1 MNKKYRPFK
10 TYDEFNDFLDT
21 CSYLRETYISFR
33 NKKTHHIYNDLIFS
47 VSYNVEGELFS
58 INRFS
63 VQELFDNFEFYSFGK
78 WVPFGVEVKDEE
90 ERQG

>member
-10 TYDEFNDFLDT
+10 TFDEFYDFT
-21 CSYLRETYISFR
+21 GAHSYLREIYIVFR
-33 NKKTHHIYNDLIFS
+33 NKKTHCVYDELIFS
-47 VSYNVEGELFS
+47 ISYNEKDELLT

-78 WVPFGVEVKDEE
+78 WVPFGVEVKENDYV
-90 ERQG
+90 

>member
-10 TYDEFNDFLDT
+10 NYDEFNDFLDT
-21 CSYLRETYISFR
+21 LSYVRMNYISYR

-47 VSYNVEGELFS
+47 VSYNVEGELFT

-63 VQELFDNFEFYSFGK
+63 VQELFDNFEVYKFGE
-78 WVPFGVEVKDEE
+78 WAPFGVEDE
-90 ERQG
+90 